1 MPHDTSTRPQGVF
14 YIFCQKKKR
23 QYGGGERDNTII
35 CYLLICY
42 RQLIES
48 RILQH
53 IMLLLSKGFVDPRFV
68 LDPGVLDQNL
78 GIGEPL
84 KV

>member
-14 YIFCQKKKR
+14 YIFCQKKKTIWRGRKR
-23 QYGGGERDNTII
+23 QKDFNTI
-35 CYLLICY
+35 ICY

-53 IMLLLSKGFVDPRFV
+53 IMLLLTKGFVDPRFV